1 MFMKKEQK
9 CGLLASELIIED
21 HAAISSFHTQNAAV
35 IISLPDVTHFVV
47 FFFFLNFGGFLSA
60 LNPCKSCELIF
71 IFHMQCIFIFLF
83 SNFISLANSYQSV
96 WSRFVRWKMVPPPVF
111 YNYFLICQIC
121 VLGKRDLFTLSQ
133 GWSIY
138 LTCCNNF
145 FLSPFSELI

>member
-1 MFMKKEQK
+1 MRLISVGTYNRRPCCHFFLSHPK
-9 CGLLASELIIED
+9 CSSDNLI
-21 HAAISSFHTQNAAV
+21 AWCYSFC
-35 IISLPDVTHFVV
+35 SL
-47 FFFFLNFGGFLSA
+47 FFFLNFGGFLSA

-96 WSRFVRWKMVPPPVF
+96 WSRFVRWKMVPPPVVF